1 MSKIISSPGP
11 VWWNSRVLTQ
21 FWNKLKELERLSETL
36 PSAGVSTMLFF
47 RVIFILQYF
56 HEREQRIIKFLSQQN

>member
-21 FWNKLKELERLSETL
+21 FWKKLMELERLSETL
-36 PSAGVSTMLFF
+36 PSAGVSTMLFLASYSYYN
-47 RVIFILQYF
+47 ISMN
-56 HEREQRIIKFLSQQN
+56 ENKE